1 MKNKYKNKKVNLFEN
16 AGQMYTPGMIQFGG
30 HYTPSYMATPTVS
43 SIQASV
49 DPISVDP
56 TKAPAYV
63 NAPASQVTPTSDSS
77 GLLNGISAGIS
88 GVATL
93 AGQVANNIAVPN
105 VQAVTPNSNT
115 ADSFMMEQALTG
127 KPNLGKTNV
136 FGATAAGLGAGAA
149 TGAGIGLIGGPIGA
163 SIGGAIGGV
172 VGGASGAISSLFGNN
187 QKAKKENRLY
197 EQQKRNF
204 NAKGEEIDNQM
215 FMDSM
220 ANYNAFGGQLNSND
234 VTTFENGGTHEQN
247 PNGGIPQ
254 GVDQQGVPNLV
265 EEGET
270 KYKDYI
276 FSNRIIADKKA
287 LGALNL
293 PKRHGG
299 KTFGKIA
306 DKLGDESKERP
317 NDPISKRGLED
328 SMGKLQFLQELMNR
342 NKDNKTFAFG
352 GNLFKMGGDTL
363 RYAPIVQA
371 GLATVTDAFGLTNNP
386 DYSNADLLNQAQ
398 VPITPD
404 RINNFLEYKPLDVNY
419 MSNQAK
425 AQNAATRRSIKE
437 SSAGNRATYLASLA
451 AADYG
456 AQRQQGDLY
465 RQSTDYNNQQQM
477 KVADFNRGTN
487 QFNSQITLD
496 ADRTNQQFK
505 QQNALSQAQ
514 MRENIFQQ
522 ASNNKSANQNAL
534 FQGLGDLGSEQTQRG
549 WLDNLAKAGVYKIDT
564 NGKYTG
570 GNVGACGGKLNT
582 KKK

>member
-1 MKNKYKNKKVNLFEN
+1 MKNKCKNKKVNLFAN
-16 AGQMYTPGMIQFGG
+16 AGQMVVQPINTPFKV
-30 HYTPSYMATPTVS
+30 TD
-43 SIQASV
+43 IQASV
-49 DPISVDP
+49 GPI
-56 TKAPAYV
+56 KAPAYV

-77 GLLNGISAGIS
+77 GLLNGISAGMS

-93 AGQVANNIAVPN
+93 AGQVANNIAVPD

-136 FGATAAGLGAGAA
+136 LGATAAGLGAGAA

-163 SIGGAIGGV
+163 GIGAAIGGV
-172 VGGASGAISSLFGNN
+172 VGGASGVISSLFGNN

-419 MSNQAK
+419 MSNQAN

-456 AQRQQGDLY
+456 AQKQQGDLY
-465 RQSTDYNNQQQM
+465 RQSTDYNNQQQK

-487 QFNSQITLD
+487 QFNSESTLY

-549 WLDNLAKAGVYKIDT
+549 WLDSLAKAGVYKIDT

>member
-1 MKNKYKNKKVNLFEN
+1 MKNKCKNKKKNCF
-16 AGQMYTPGMIQFGG
+16 YDGG
-30 HYTPSYMATPTVS
+30 NIAKFQAAPFKVTD
-43 SIQASV
+43 IQASV
-49 DPISVDP
+49 NPI
-56 TKAPAYV
+56 KAPAYV

-88 GVATL
+88 GVSTL
-93 AGQVANNIAVPN
+93 AGQVANNIDVPD
-105 VQAVTPNSNT
+105 VQAITPNSNT

-163 SIGGAIGGV
+163 GIGAAIGGGVGALTGV
-172 VGGASGAISSLFGNN
+172 VSSLFGNN

-306 DKLGDESKERP
+306 DKLGAESKERP

-419 MSNQAK
+419 MSNQAN

-437 SSAGNRATYLASLA
+437 SSAGNRATYLATLA
-451 AADYG
+451 ASDYG

-549 WLDNLAKAGVYKIDT
+549 WLDSLAKAGVYKIDT

-570 GNVGACGGKLNT
+570 GNITACGGKLKT

>member
-1 MKNKYKNKKVNLFEN
+1 MKNKCKNKKVNLFAN

-30 HYTPSYMATPTVS
+30 HYTPSYMAKPTVS
-43 SIQASV
+43 SIQASI
-49 DPISVDP
+49 DPI
-56 TKAPAYV
+56 KAPAYV

-163 SIGGAIGGV
+163 GIGAAIGGV

-328 SMGKLQFLQELMNR
+328 SMGKLQFLQELMNK

-398 VPITPD
+398 VSITPD

-419 MSNQAK
+419 MSNQAN

-437 SSAGNRATYLASLA
+437 SSAGNRATYLATLA

-456 AQRQQGDLY
+456 AQKQQGDLY

-564 NGKYTG
+564 KGKYIG